1 MLFVVLDLSAMV
13 AALAA
18 SGLWFMSSRQRV
30 RRISRAETLD
40 AADLNRIIVA
50 INRSQILNSQAAMA
64 ATLSALFAALRFG
77 LDALVR

>member
-1 MLFVVLDLSAMV
+1 MLFIVLDLSAMV
-13 AALAA
+13 AAFAA
-18 SGLWFMSSRQRV
+18 SWLWFMSSRQRV

-50 INRSQILNSQAAMA
+50 INRTQILNSQAAMA

>member
-64 ATLSALFAALRFG
+64 ATASALFAALRFG